1 MKLRQKIILF
11 AIAPLVLAL
20 SAISLTVYHQATS
33 LAQQEREVI
42 KPTYLATKESE
53 LKNYVA
59 LATHAI
65 SHLYESGKTDD
76 ATKDAAREILAKL
89 EYSEDGYFF
98 LFDLQGT
105 MLMHPRLKE
114 SVGKNMWNLA
124 DPNGKMIIQ
133 DLIRIARTGGGFYDY
148 VWPKPSSNSNDPKPK
163 RSYAI
168 ELPAWGWM
176 LGTGV
181 YMDDIDDALAE
192 VDQKAS
198 NNITSTMLWI
208 LAIMLLSLILIIS
221 MGLVLN
227 IWEQRDTLEKER
239 MRFAEELHDG
249 VCQKLGAIK
258 LHIETL
264 IIRLAGPFHD
274 TSITLDVLEETTGR
288 LYEVNDEV
296 RGIARG
302 LYPEILADLG
312 LESALRQLTHDYP
325 TTSIDFFSA
334 GGVSG
339 LSARAILALYR
350 AAQESLE
357 NIRKYALASRVTL
370 RLEGDEHYA
379 TLIIID
385 DGIGFDASKCTSDP
399 SSGMG
404 LRNMR
409 RRLEDEMVDGKLTIR
424 SSPQGTIV
432 TARVPRKPRN
442 AFLINLFPCTK
453 K

>member
-1 MKLRQKIILF
+1 MNLRQKIILF
-11 AIAPLVLAL
+11 ALAPLVLAL

-33 LAQQEREVI
+33 LVQQEREVI
-42 KPTYLATKESE
+42 KPAYLATKESE

-65 SHLYESGKTDD
+65 SHLYESGKTDT
-76 ATKDAAREILAKL
+76 ATKDAARAILAKL

-98 LFDLQGT
+98 LYDLKGT
-105 MLMHPRLKE
+105 MLMHPRQKE
-114 SVGKNMWNLA
+114 SIGKNMWNLT

-133 DLIRIARTGGGFYDY
+133 DLIHIARTGGGFYDY
-148 VWPKPSSNSNDPKPK
+148 VWPKPSTHSNDPKPK

-181 YMDDIDDALAE
+181 YLDDIDDALTE
-192 VDQKAS
+192 IDQKAS

-208 LAIMLLSLILIIS
+208 LAIMLLSLLMVIFV
-221 MGLVLN
+221 GLALN

-239 MRFAEELHDG
+239 MRFAGELHDG

-258 LHIETL
+258 LRIEEL
-264 IIRLAGPFHD
+264 IKKLAGPPQD
-274 TSITLDVLEETTGR
+274 MSITLDILEEMAGR

-302 LYPEILADLG
+302 LYPEILTDLG

-325 TTSIDFFSA
+325 ATSIDFFSL
-334 GGVSG
+334 GDVNG
-339 LSARAILALYR
+339 LSNPANLALYR
-350 AAQESLE
+350 MAQESLE
-357 NIRKYALASRVTL
+357 NTRKYAAANQITL
-370 RLEGDEHYA
+370 RLEGDERYV
-379 TLIIID
+379 TLTIID
-385 DGIGFDASKCTSDP
+385 DGTGFDVSKHTSD
-399 SSGMG
+399 SSRGMG

-409 RRLEDEMVDGKLTIR
+409 RRLEDERVDGKLIPR
-424 SSPQGTIV
+424 SSPQGTTV
-432 TARVPRKPRN
+432 MARVPRKPRN
-442 AFLINLFPCTK
+442 TFLINLFP
-453 K
+453 

>member
-1 MKLRQKIILF
+1 MRLRQKIILF

-33 LAQQEREVI
+33 LVQQERGII
-42 KPTYLATKESE
+42 KPAYLATKESE

-59 LATHAI
+59 LATQAI
-65 SHLYESGKTDD
+65 SHLYESGKTDA
-76 ATKDAAREILAKL
+76 ATKDAARAILAKL
-89 EYSEDGYFF
+89 EYSEDGYLF
-98 LFDLQGT
+98 LYDLKGT

-133 DLIRIARTGGGFYDY
+133 DLIRIAQAGGGFYDY
-148 VWPKPSSNSNDPKPK
+148 VWPKPSANSNDPKPK

-181 YMDDIDDALAE
+181 YLDDIDTALAE
-192 VDQKAS
+192 VDRKAS

-208 LAIMLLSLILIIS
+208 LAITVLSLILIIS

-239 MRFAEELHDG
+239 MRFAGELHDG

-264 IIRLAGPFHD
+264 IIRLTGPFQD
-274 TSITLDVLEETTGR
+274 ISTTLDVLEETTGR

-296 RGIARG
+296 RAIARG
-302 LYPEILADLG
+302 LYPEILTDLG

-325 TTSIDFFSA
+325 TTPIGFFPA
-334 GGVSG
+334 GDVSG
-339 LSARAILALYR
+339 LTGPANLALYR
-350 AAQESLE
+350 TAQESLE
-357 NIRKYALASRVTL
+357 NIRKYARASRITL
-370 RLEGDEHYA
+370 RLEEDEHCV
-379 TLIIID
+379 TLTIID
-385 DGIGFDASKCTSDP
+385 DGIGFGVSKCTSEP
-399 SSGMG
+399 SSGLG
-404 LRNMR
+404 VRNMR
-409 RRLEDEMVDGKLTIR
+409 RRLENEAVDGKLTIN
-424 SSPQGTIV
+424 SSLQGTTV
-432 TARVPRKPRN
+432 MAKVPRKPRN
-442 AFLINLFPCTK
+442 IFLINLFPCTRK
-453 K
+453 

>member
-1 MKLRQKIILF
+1 
-11 AIAPLVLAL
+11 
-20 SAISLTVYHQATS
+20 
-33 LAQQEREVI
+33 
-42 KPTYLATKESE
+42 
-53 LKNYVA
+53 
-59 LATHAI
+59 
-65 SHLYESGKTDD
+65 
-76 ATKDAAREILAKL
+76 
-89 EYSEDGYFF
+89 
-98 LFDLQGT
+98 

-133 DLIRIARTGGGFYDY
+133 DLIRIARAGGGYYDY
-148 VWPKPSSNSNDPKPK
+148 VWPKPSANSSDPKPK

-176 LGTGV
+176 LGTGI
-181 YMDDIDDALAE
+181 YLDDIDTALAE

-198 NNITSTMLWI
+198 NNITGTMLWI
-208 LAIMLLSLILIIS
+208 LTIMLLSLILIIS

-239 MRFAEELHDG
+239 MRFAGELHDG

-264 IIRLAGPFHD
+264 IIKLAGPFHD

-296 RGIARG
+296 RGIAHG
-302 LYPEILADLG
+302 LYPEILTDLG
-312 LESALRQLTHDYP
+312 LESALRQLKHDYP
-325 TTSIDFFSA
+325 TTPVDFFPE

-339 LSARAILALYR
+339 LSGQANLALYR
-350 AAQESLE
+350 TAQESLE
-357 NIRKYALASRVTL
+357 NIRKYAVASRITL
-370 RLEGDEHYA
+370 RLEGDESYV
-379 TLIIID
+379 TLTIID
-385 DGIGFDASKCTSDP
+385 DGIGFDVSKCTNDP

-409 RRLEDEMVDGKLTIR
+409 GRLEDETVDGKLTIR
-424 SSPQGTIV
+424 SSPQGTTVI
-432 TARVPRKPRN
+432 ARVPRKPRN
-442 AFLINLFPCTK
+442 AFLINLFPCK
-453 K
+453 RK